1 LSLPPETLQANH
13 SPHKIRLLPFVFFL
27 GGILLLIFGAAMLGA
42 GWFVR
47 EAPPPDALSWQPP
60 LEQVRTQDLIPATAL
75 LPLTDI
81 SGADAL
87 NAALDGGHWENA
99 FTLVAY
105 DASLS
110 DPTRIGA
117 LLQLGTRYAA
127 AGNKNRAGWCYL
139 YASRIATISPLL
151 SDAIRADTFLQA
163 STGLRAIQ
171 ATDAARLA
179 VDQAYLVAQ
188 YSPVLR
194 RDQSTRRLNQVAN
207 AYAALGVETLAAEAR
222 DKASEPVAMA
232 SDDAG
237 FLPREPFVIPE
248 EKLPDSAEVTRALQA
263 RRSAVRQLIDDVKD
277 KPPRRA
283 ADWPSD
289 SVAVLREALVKEDQ
303 ARQSYYDQQMA
314 QVKEPTVQIAVLRD
328 KVNWMGLKIR
338 TARGAFGA
346 DLVPEWGNRA
356 AALAEEWSDAWG
368 DLFNAYT
375 AQASAIPNA
384 QAVNQATEDVL
395 RQELLARRWGW
406 YKGKSESELRALLS
420 DVTGHLRQD
429 AIPSLRIDALA
440 LGGKTTDLLVPDEL
454 FGKNERALPH

>member
-1 LSLPPETLQANH
+1 M
-13 SPHKIRLLPFVFFL
+13 
-27 GGILLLIFGAAMLGA
+27 IFGVAMLGA

-47 EAPPPDALSWQPP
+47 EAPPPEALAWRPP
-60 LEQVRTQDLIPATAL
+60 LEQVRTQDLVPATAL
-75 LPLTDI
+75 LPLTDT

-99 FTLVAY
+99 FALVAY

-127 AGNKNRAGWCYL
+127 AGNKNRAAWCYL
-139 YASRIATISPLL
+139 YASRVATISPLL
-151 SDAIRADTFLQA
+151 SDAIREDTFLQVGA
-163 STGLRAIQ
+163 GLRAIQ

-179 VDQAYLVAQ
+179 IDQAYLIAQ

-194 RDQSTRRLNQVAN
+194 RDQSSRRLSQVAN
-207 AYAALGVETLAAEAR
+207 AYAALGLEALATEAR
-222 DKASEPVAMA
+222 DKASEPIAIA
-232 SDDAG
+232 SDDGG
-237 FLPREPFVIPE
+237 FLPREPFVIPGG
-248 EKLPDSAEVTRALQA
+248 KLPPSAEVTSALQA
-263 RRSAVRQLIDDVKD
+263 RRSAARQLVDDVKD
-277 KPPRRA
+277 NPPRRA

-289 SVAVLREALVKEDQ
+289 SVAVLRDALVKEDQ

-328 KVNWMGLKIR
+328 KVNWIGLKIR

-346 DLVPEWGNRA
+346 DLAPDWGKSA
-356 AALAEEWSDAWG
+356 AALADEWSDAWG

-384 QAVNQATEDVL
+384 QAVNQATEDIL

-406 YKGKSESELRALLS
+406 YKGKSELELRASLS
-420 DVTGHLRQD
+420 DVTGQLRQD
-429 AIPSLRIDALA
+429 AIPSLRLDALA

-454 FGKNERALPH
+454 YGMNERALPH

>member
-1 LSLPPETLQANH
+1 MPSETPQVKD
-13 SPHKIRLLPFVFFL
+13 SPHKIRLVPLIFFL
-27 GGILLLIFGAAMLGA
+27 GGILLLIFGVAMLGA

-47 EAPPPDALSWQPP
+47 EAPAPEALAWQPP
-60 LEQVRTQDLIPATAL
+60 LEQVRKQDLTPTTAL
-75 LPLTDI
+75 LPLADA

-99 FTLVAY
+99 FALVAY
-105 DASLS
+105 DAGLS

-117 LLQLGTRYAA
+117 LLQLGTRYEA
-127 AGNKNRAGWCYL
+127 AGNKNRAAWCYL

-151 SDAIRADTFLQA
+151 SDAIRADTFLQV

-171 ATDAARLA
+171 TTDAARLA

-194 RDQSTRRLNQVAN
+194 REQSTRRLNQVAN
-207 AYAALGVETLAAEAR
+207 AYAALGAETLAVQAR
-222 DKASEPVAMA
+222 DKASEPVAIA
-232 SDDAG
+232 TDDAG
-237 FLPREPFVIPE
+237 FLPREPYVIPE
-248 EKLPDSAEVTRALQA
+248 EKLPPSPEVTRALQA
-263 RRSAVRQLIDDVKD
+263 RRAATRQVIDDVKD
-277 KPPRRA
+277 KPPLRA

-289 SVAVLREALVKEDQ
+289 SLAVLREALVKEDQ
-303 ARQSYYDQQMA
+303 ARRSYYDQQMA
-314 QVKEPTVQIAVLRD
+314 QVKEPTVQIALLRD
-328 KVNWMGLKIR
+328 KVNWIGLKIR

-346 DLVPEWGNRA
+346 DLVPDWGNSA
-356 AALAEEWSDAWG
+356 AALADEWSDAWG
-368 DLFNAYT
+368 DLFNAYA

-384 QAVNQATEDVL
+384 QAVHQATEDIL

-406 YKGKSESELRALLS
+406 YKGKSELELRASLS

-429 AIPSLRIDALA
+429 AIPSLRLDALT

-454 FGKNERALPH
+454 YGKNERALPH

>member
-1 LSLPPETLQANH
+1 MPFETPPAKH
-13 SPHKIRLLPFVFFL
+13 SPHNIRLLPTFFFL
-27 GGILLLIFGAAMLGA
+27 GGILLLIFGVAMLGA

-47 EAPPPDALSWQPP
+47 EPPLPEALAWQPP
-60 LEQVRTQDLIPATAL
+60 LEQIRLQEVVPATAL
-75 LPLTDI
+75 LPLTDV

-99 FTLVAY
+99 FVLVAY

-110 DPTRIGA
+110 DPARIGA
-117 LLQLGTRYAA
+117 LLQLGSRYEA
-127 AGNKNRAGWCYL
+127 AGNKTKAAWSL
-139 YASRIATISPLL
+139 VYASRIATISPML
-151 SDAIRADTFLQA
+151 SDAIRADTYLQVGA
-163 STGLRAIQ
+163 GLRAIH

-194 RDQSTRRLNQVAN
+194 RDQSTRRLNLVAN
-207 AYAALGVETLAAEAR
+207 AYAALGAEPLAAQAR
-222 DKASEPVAMA
+222 DKASEPVAIA

-248 EKLPDSAEVTRALQA
+248 GPLPPSAEVTRALQA
-263 RRSAVRQLIDDVKD
+263 RRAAARQLVEDVKD

-283 ADWPSD
+283 AEWPSD
-289 SVAVLREALVKEDQ
+289 SIAVLRDALVNEDQ
-303 ARQSYYDQQMA
+303 ARQSYYDLQMT
-314 QVKEPTVQIAVLRD
+314 QVKEPTVQMAVLRD
-328 KVNWMGLKIR
+328 KVNWIGLKVR

-346 DLVPEWGNRA
+346 DLVPEWSQRA
-356 AALAEEWSDAWG
+356 AALADEWSDAWG
-368 DLFNAYT
+368 DLFNAYA

-384 QAVNQATEDVL
+384 QAVHQATEDVL

-406 YKGKSESELRALLS
+406 YKAKSESELRASLS
-420 DVTGHLRQD
+420 DVTGQLRQD
-429 AIPSLRIDALA
+429 AIPSLRLDALV

-454 FGKNERALPH
+454 YGMQERALPH